1 MAEVKV
7 VVRLC
12 PSTQSTVRSSKRVV
26 GLPTV
31 VTALLLVIV
40 LVLATIAG
48 PVFVLDGHVSAR
60 VAAGV
65 VGGGASEQFA

>member
-1 MAEVKV
+1 M
-7 VVRLC
+7 
-12 PSTQSTVRSSKRVV
+12 V
-26 GLPTV
+26 GVPTV